1 MIFYG
6 ACILFGYLLQRITKS
21 QWVYLLAPVAAFLA
35 SVVSIIGLY
44 LIASMSD
51 LEVDGKAAALKLV
64 VQPVWG
70 TILIWLFLLY
80 DRRKKAQEE
89 LDKVEARDP
98 DLPR

>member
-1 MIFYG
+1 
-6 ACILFGYLLQRITKS
+6 
-21 QWVYLLAPVAAFLA
+21 
-35 SVVSIIGLY
+35 
-44 LIASMSD
+44 MSD

-70 TILIWLFLLY
+70 TMLIWLFLLY